1 MIFSVNKTIKN
12 KETMILIFDFL
23 VFSGQLR
30 KSPDLSGLLLFVFA
44 LFSPKSLC
52 FWIWVV
58 GIYGGSEGDRTL
70 YLLHAMEALS
80 QVSYRPSVI
89 MILIKTYK

>member
-12 KETMILIFDFL
+12 KETMILIFDFP

-30 KSPDLSGLLLFVFA
+30 KSPDFSGLLLLVFT

-52 FWIWVV
+52 FWTWVA
-58 GIYGGSEGDRTL
+58 GNYGGSEGDRTL

-80 QVSYRPSVI
+80 QVSYRPMRI
-89 MILIKTYK
+89 NIL